1 MQAKVRHGQA
11 RTLSGEPGVGVQGVD
26 CGTET
31 LAWGWGV
38 RLPGSR
44 DTKTP
49 ATPPPPSSEERRT
62 WMQILLCREG
72 RV

>member
-49 ATPPPPSSEERRT
+49 ATAPPKLRGEEDLDANPT
-62 WMQILLCREG
+62 LQG
-72 RV
+72 G